1 METSWDKEEEGKVL
15 VTELDSLSS
24 YTTSQDTARLKNL
37 VKLLEEHV
45 VDKIGLASDGK
56 P

>member
-1 METSWDKEEEGKVL
+1 MATNWDKEESGTVPATALE
-15 VTELDSLSS
+15 SLSS
-24 YTTSQDTARLKNL
+24 YQPSQDTARLENL
-37 VKLLEEHV
+37 VDRLEEHV

>member
-1 METSWDKEEEGKVL
+1 VTANWNEEESDEVPG
-15 VTELDSLSS
+15 TELDSLSS
-24 YTTSQDTARLKNL
+24 YSPSQDTARLENM
-37 VKLLEEHV
+37 VDRLEGHV

>member
-1 METSWDKEEEGKVL
+1 MTVNWNEEESDKVPA
-15 VTELDSLSS
+15 TELDSLSS
-24 YTTSQDTARLKNL
+24 YSLSQDTARLENL
-37 VKLLEEHV
+37 VERLEGHV